1 MNKIAFRE
9 KSGDWIYYLT
19 WFTYREVSDHVK
31 RIDEELHCSKSLNDM
46 IQRSLTNNVDSI
58 ALYIEKQPER
68 FFNALV
74 LAVYDGDPQWREVEL
89 DYGYGEK
96 YDMGIL
102 ELSGEEKIFPVDGQH
117 RVEGIKRVLE
127 RNQDHKYDLETIPVI
142 LIGHKKTE
150 EGMQRTRRLFST
162 LNRYAKPVT
171 LNDIIALDEDDVIA
185 IATRHLIETNP
196 LFHEERLL
204 NQKQKAIPAGD
215 KTAYTSLISLYECN
229 TELLSYFIKDKDVYF
244 NGKLLKNKRKIQ
256 EYCRVRPSE
265 EEISSFIAFVDM
277 YWNAFSKNIGEVHQ
291 YLSIDIK
298 NNPAATFRN
307 DEGGSLLFR
316 PVGQKPFVR
325 CALELYNLSKN
336 MDSVMSVLDKVEYSM
351 EDDVWNYI
359 VWNPISKKMIS
370 SVNTL
375 LIERMLKYFT
385 KAPLPESEKI
395 KMVDEFRSMKGDA
408 TLTEDEILQK
418 FNSYIVV

>member
-31 RIDEELHCSKSLNDM
+31 RIDEELHRSKSLNDM

-142 LIGHKKTE
+142 MIGHKKTE